1 MFWAVVG
8 SRDLEDTEVARLP
21 ALAER
26 GKRSWGPGR
35 CGEPVWQGLRRG
47 HPGRLFGGPAA

>member
-26 GKRSWGPGR
+26 GKGAWGPGR
-35 CGEPVWQGLRRG
+35 CGEPVWRGLRRG
-47 HPGRLFGGPAA
+47 HPGRLFWGPAA